1 MLLRSLCAFAFEFF
15 QLFRSSA
22 GELNECMNKTE
33 WKHFFLH
40 SFAKQT
46 HSKENSIFCVLCFQS
61 EKEKKRNEM
70 EKMLKNI
77 KIYTLYIVS
86 KGRKKIDEK
95 EMKKN
100 GKKCY

>member
-1 MLLRSLCAFAFEFF
+1 
-15 QLFRSSA
+15 
-22 GELNECMNKTE
+22 
-33 WKHFFLH
+33 
-40 SFAKQT
+40 
-46 HSKENSIFCVLCFQS
+46 
-61 EKEKKRNEM
+61 M